1 MKEYRTMEYSGTFEN
16 LQNMIHKCGYQIKE
30 TKALL
35 NASKRPAHQIKTSD
49 GGVINWYESTGT
61 LYVQGNPRAVKK
73 LQESL
78 IPYLEETPTTPS
90 PKIASNVPQ
99 TPSQKIFIVHGHD
112 HVALEQ
118 LELILRR
125 LDLEPFILKNAGG
138 NGLTLIEALEKETC
152 NDSIGFGIVLLTPD
166 DMGYVKTA
174 SAETAQPRAR
184 QNVILEMGMLISA
197 LTRKNVAIL
206 IKQHVEIPSD
216 AGAIIYIPFNDHVKE
231 TVPQLADRLMETG
244 FTIDPKKLALASR

>member
-1 MKEYRTMEYSGTFEN
+1 MEYKYRGTFVDI
-16 LQNMIHKCGYQIKE
+16 QKTIFKAGYCIEKIRPLPYKPPGIYE
-30 TKALL
+30 FKIFCVGNIIWNERIGTITFEG
-35 NASKRPAHQIKTSD
+35 NA
-49 GGVINWYESTGT
+49 Y
-61 LYVQGNPRAVKK
+61 AVKK
-73 LQESL
+73 LQEDL
-78 IPYLEETPTTPS
+78 APYLEEIPTTPS

-118 LELILRR
+118 VKLVLYDLGLAPYIL
-125 LDLEPFILKNAGG
+125 PIN
-138 NGLTLIEALEKETC
+138 NGLTLIEALEKEIC

-174 SAETAQPRAR
+174 SAETARPRAR
-184 QNVILEMGMLISA
+184 QNVILEMGMLMSA

-206 IKQHVEIPSD
+206 RKKDIEIPSD
-216 AGAIIYIPFNDHVKE
+216 AQGIIYIPFNDHVKE
-231 TVPQLADRLMETG
+231 TVPQLADRLMEAG

>member
-1 MKEYRTMEYSGTFEN
+1 MEYRGTFED

-30 TKALL
+30 TKPIQ
-35 NASKRPAHQIKTSD
+35 NASKRSAHQIRTSD
-49 GGVINWYESTGT
+49 GGIINWYESTGT
-61 LYVQGNPRAVKK
+61 LYVQGKDQTAKK
-73 LQESL
+73 LQEAL
-78 IPYLEETPTTPS
+78 TQYLEETPTIPS
-90 PKIASNVPQ
+90 PQIASNIPQ
-99 TPSQKIFIVHGHD
+99 APSPKIFIVHGHD

-118 LELILRR
+118 VRLVLYDLGLDPYILPI
-125 LDLEPFILKNAGG
+125 D
-138 NGLTLIEALEKETC
+138 NGLTIIEALEKEICETTR
-152 NDSIGFGIVLLTPD
+152 STKFGIVLLTPD

-174 SAETAQPRAR
+174 GAETAQPRAR

-216 AGAIIYIPFNDHVKE
+216 AQGIIYIPFNDHVKE
-231 TVPQLADRLMETG
+231 RVPQLADRLMEAG